1 MTEQKVCLW
10 CGMELVQGEQEL
22 EHNWEKREHCNK
34 SHAALHSN
42 EKRSRRKK

>member
-1 MTEQKVCLW
+1 VINQKVCQW
-10 CGMELVQGEQEL
+10 CGEELEQGEHEL